1 MTDSARDARR
11 PSRRRRALL
20 RLVPLALILLLR
32 APPSGVAASDA
43 PVPSPAPSAAIAP
56 PARIVSLAPSVTET
70 LFALGAG
77 DRVVAVSDFCDFPS
91 AVTGLPRVGSF
102 LSPSVEAV
110 IGQRPDVVIGTPSP
124 GNHDAVAT
132 MRRLGVR
139 VEIVEAARLADL
151 PGVTRRIATIA
162 GVPEAGERLVATM
175 AREVDA
181 VRARV
186 AGAPKPRVLMLV
198 GQDPLIAVGPESFL
212 GEMLVEAGAE
222 NVAPPGEAW
231 PRLNLE
237 VVIAADPEVIIDCSM
252 GAEAGS
258 AMLGYWTRFTSLAAV
273 RSGRVHAFRSF
284 EALRPGPRL
293 AMALAELARL
303 LHPGR
308 WP

>member
-1 MTDSARDARR
+1 MTDSARAARR
-11 PSRRRRALL
+11 SCHRPRAVLRR
-20 RLVPLALILLLR
+20 VPLALVLLLR
-32 APPSGVAASDA
+32 APLSVAASDA
-43 PVPSPAPSAAIAP
+43 PVPSPSPSAAIAP

-77 DRVVAVSDFCDFPS
+77 DRVVAVSDFCDFPP
-91 AVTGLPRVGSF
+91 AVTRLPRVGSF

-151 PGVTRRIATIA
+151 PGVTRRIAAVA

-175 AREVDA
+175 AREVEA

-186 AGAPKPRVLMLV
+186 AGAAKPRALMLV

-212 GEMLVEAGAE
+212 GEMLVAAGAQ
-222 NVAPPGEAW
+222 NVASPGEAW

-237 VVIAADPEVIIDCSM
+237 VVIATDPEVIIDCSM
-252 GAEAGS
+252 GTEAGT
-258 AMLGYWTRFTSLAAV
+258 ATLGYWTRFTSLAAV
-273 RSGRVHAFRSF
+273 RSGRVHPFRSF

-293 AMALAELARL
+293 AMALEELARL
-303 LHPGR
+303 LHPER